1 MKGGGTFRNTQWDP
15 TLLTS
20 QIVSMQFCVYFS
32 LGLLVFIANK
42 LAGDNYTLDHIFE
55 YHVSSTTN
63 RLIATVE
70 LIATICA
77 LQEIHIYDLGGRL
90 VICAFVVNAFVASLA
105 LWCIVRR
112 AKLCLDFR

>member
-42 LAGDNYTLDHIFE
+42 LAGDNYTLDHIFQ
-55 YHVSSTTN
+55 YHVSS
-63 RLIATVE
+63 RKDRSIE
-70 LIATICA
+70 C
-77 LQEIHIYDLGGRL
+77 
-90 VICAFVVNAFVASLA
+90 S
-105 LWCIVRR
+105 
-112 AKLCLDFR
+112 

>member
-55 YHVSSTTN
+55 YHVSLSKH
-63 RLIATVE
+63 RSIE
-70 LIATICA
+70 C
-77 LQEIHIYDLGGRL
+77 
-90 VICAFVVNAFVASLA
+90 
-105 LWCIVRR
+105 
-112 AKLCLDFR
+112 